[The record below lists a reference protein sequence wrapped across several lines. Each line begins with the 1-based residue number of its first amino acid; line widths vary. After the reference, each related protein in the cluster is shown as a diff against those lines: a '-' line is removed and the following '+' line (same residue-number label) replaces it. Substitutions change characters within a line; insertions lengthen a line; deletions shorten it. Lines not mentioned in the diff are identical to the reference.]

1 MAVGNLLKQWRL
13 RAAAKGR
20 IATIDVVKA
29 APPPSPLAPVELTD
43 PTQVAQVMDLAA
55 RIGDILLAA
64 GTSNRDTK
72 AHIHAVTS
80 AYGLLYAHVDIT
92 LNTITLFTSIG
103 VEKKQPVTI
112 FRVVSNMR
120 TDFSKLSEVDRLI
133 RSIRAGATPPDVAEK
148 ILDGLYSSPAAYGF
162 KTALLGWGGLGASVA
177 VMLGG
182 SVYSALLSFVIS
194 VFIVGLSAVLRR
206 QRLPVFFQNFF
217 GGFVATFPTAV
228 AWAWAANLQISST
241 PSHVIG
247 AGIVVMLANLTLVQ
261 SLQDGITGAP
271 VTGGARFFETLLLTS
286 AIIAGVGFG
295 IQVAAFI
302 GIDLPPLEALATPG
316 FGTVTVKV
324 LAGAVAAMCF
334 ALGCYAEVFSLLVAA
349 GAAAFGSAI
358 YYSLLTVNGFSTVLA
373 TAMAATVVGFTGGL
387 LARRYLIPPLM
398 TGLAGITP
406 LLPGL
411 AIYRGM
417 YAWLNEQMLVGFT
430 NMAVALSVASALAA
444 GVVLGEWAVRQ
455 LRRPPRIN
463 FYRAFRRQGWK

>member
-228 AWAWAANLQISST
+228 AWAWAANLQISLT

-349 GAAAFGSAI
+349 GTAAFGSAI

>member
-1 MAVGNLLKQWRL
+1 MVVSNLLKRWRL
-13 RAAAKGR
+13 RAAAKGH

-43 PTQVAQVMDLAA
+43 PTQVAHVMDLAA

-103 VEKKQPVTI
+103 VTKKESVTI

-133 RSIRAGATPPDVAEK
+133 RSIQAGATPPDVAEK

-162 KTALLGWGGLGASVA
+162 KTSLLGWGGLGAAVA

-182 SVYSALLSFVIS
+182 SAYAALLSFFLSVI
-194 VFIVGLSAVLRR
+194 IVGLSAVLRR

-217 GGFVATFPTAV
+217 GGFIATFPTAV
-228 AWAWAANLQISST
+228 AWAWAENLHISLV
-241 PSHVIG
+241 PAHIIG

-271 VTGGARFFETLLLTS
+271 VTGSARFFETLLLTS

-295 IQVAAFI
+295 IQSAGFL
-302 GIDLPPLEALATPG
+302 GINLPPLEALANPS

-334 ALGCYAEVFSLLVAA
+334 ALGCYAELFSLLVAA
-349 GAAAFGSAI
+349 GTAAFGSAI
-358 YYSLLTVNGFSTVLA
+358 YYFLVIPHGISSVLA
-373 TAMAATVVGFTGGL
+373 TAVAATVVGFTGGL

-444 GVVLGEWAVRQ
+444 GVVLGEWIVRR

>member
-43 PTQVAQVMDLAA
+43 PAQVAQVMDLAA

-133 RSIRAGATPPDVAEK
+133 RSIQAGATPPDIAEK

-162 KTALLGWGGLGASVA
+162 KTSLLGWGGLGASVA

-182 SVYSALLSFVIS
+182 SVYSAFLSFAIS
-194 VFIVGLSAVLRR
+194 VFIVGSSAVLRR

-228 AWAWAANLQISST
+228 AWAWTANLQISVT
-241 PSHVIG
+241 PSHIIG

-295 IQVAAFI
+295 IQVAAFV
-302 GIDLPPLEALATPG
+302 GIDLPPLEALASPG

-334 ALGCYAEVFSLLVAA
+334 ALGCYAELFSLLVAA
-349 GAAAFGSAI
+349 GTAAFGSAI

>member
-1 MAVGNLLKQWRL
+1 MVIGNLVQRWRL

-20 IATIDVVKA
+20 IATIDAVKA

-43 PTQVAQVMDLAA
+43 PVQVAQVMDLAA
-55 RIGDILLAA
+55 RIGDFLLAA

-72 AHIHAVTS
+72 AHIHAVAS

-92 LNTITLFTSIG
+92 LNTITVFTTIG
-103 VEKKQPVTI
+103 VAKKEPVTI

-120 TDFSKLSEVDRLI
+120 TDFSKLSEVDRLV
-133 RSIRAGATPPDVAEK
+133 RSIQAGATPPDVAEK
-148 ILDGLYSSPAAYGF
+148 ILDSLHETPAPYGF
-162 KTALLGWGGLGASVA
+162 KTSLIGWGGLGAAVA

-182 SVYSALLSFVIS
+182 TWFAAMLSFGIS
-194 VFIVGLSAVLRR
+194 VVIVGLSALSRR
-206 QRLPVFFQNFF
+206 HRLPEFFQNVF
-217 GGFVATFPTAV
+217 GGFIATLPTAV
-228 AWAWAANLQISST
+228 AWHWSDNFQLSLT

-271 VTGGARFFETLLLTS
+271 VTGSARFFETLLLIS

-295 IQVAAFI
+295 IQASDLL
-302 GIDLPPLEALATPG
+302 GISLPPLETIATLSLG
-316 FGTVTVKV
+316 EATLKV
-324 LAGAVAAMCF
+324 IAGAIAAVCF
-334 ALGCYAEVFSLLVAA
+334 ALGCYAELFSLLVAGGTA
-349 GAAAFGSAI
+349 LFGSAI
-358 YYSLLTVNGFSTVLA
+358 YYYLLIPWGLSSVTA
-373 TAMAATVVGFTGGL
+373 TAVAATMVGFIGGL

-398 TGLAGITP
+398 TALAGITP

-417 YAWLNEQMLVGFT
+417 YAGLNEQMLVGFT
-430 NMAVALSVASALAA
+430 NMLVALSAASALAA
-444 GVVLGEWAVRQ
+444 GVVLGEWVVRR

>member
-1 MAVGNLLKQWRL
+1 MVVGNLLKQWRL

-228 AWAWAANLQISST
+228 AWAWAANLQISLT

-271 VTGGARFFETLLLTS
+271 VTGGSRFFETLLLTS

-295 IQVAAFI
+295 IQVAGFI

-349 GAAAFGSAI
+349 GTAAFGSAI

>member
-1 MAVGNLLKQWRL
+1 MVVGNLLKQWRL

-182 SVYSALLSFVIS
+182 SVYSALLSFAIS

-217 GGFVATFPTAV
+217 GGFVATLPTAV
-228 AWAWAANLQISST
+228 AWACTANLQISLT
-241 PSHVIG
+241 PSHIIG

-349 GAAAFGSAI
+349 GTAAFGSAI

>member
-1 MAVGNLLKQWRL
+1 MVVGNLLKQWRL

-148 ILDGLYSSPAAYGF
+148 ILDGLYSSPATYGF

-228 AWAWAANLQISST
+228 AWAWAANLQISLT

-349 GAAAFGSAI
+349 GTAAFGSAI

>member
-228 AWAWAANLQISST
+228 AWAWAANLQISLT